1 MLIYSIYSRF
11 VLKHV
16 FKYLFFSSSSLWL
29 QQFQSICSCLRKII
43 PLTLQKDFVKLYCFQ
58 DFLTLYIATD
68 IIATRSSLTH
78 FPFHNFS
85 HAICFIN
92 IFKINHISVN
102 TKKPMLK
109 LHFYP
114 KWINH
119 IRTTKEYCKKEETC
133 QYHPH
138 HINCTLTKLIITLL
152 FQYRSSCISF

>member
-1 MLIYSIYSRF
+1 MFIYSIYSRF
-11 VLKHV
+11 VLNHV
-16 FKYLFFSSSSLWL
+16 FKYLFLFIILPLVTVVLEYMQLSPE
-29 QQFQSICSCLRKII
+29 II
-43 PLTLQKDFVKLYCFQ
+43 PFTLQKYFVKLYCFQ

-85 HAICFIN
+85 NAICFIN

-133 QYHPH
+133 QYHSH
-138 HINCTLTKLIITLL
+138 HINCTLTKLIITCQLL
-152 FQYRSSCISF
+152 T